1 MLSITTDYVKS
12 TGDPEPYLR
21 RIAETGFTHLH
32 WCHQWDTDFLY
43 SKSEVDQIAV
53 WLDELEL
60 QMLDI
65 HASHGVEKRW
75 ASLREYERLAGI
87 ELVENRIAMAARLNS
102 NVIILHLPRLVPEAP
117 GGDPLWT
124 AVRRSLDALAPFA
137 RSHGVR
143 IALENLDPPNFVFI
157 GQLFSEYGS
166 DFLGLCY
173 DAGHG
178 NLSGIG
184 LDQLEI
190 LKDRLISVHLHDN
203 DGTGDHHNLLYSGTV
218 DWARLA
224 KIMATSSYDKCV
236 SMELSIGRS
245 GYTDEMAFLQKGF
258 ETGTRFAAVIAE
270 ARRAV

>member
-60 QMLDI
+60 QKLDI

-143 IALENLDPPNFVFI
+143 IALENLDPPNFVYTT
-157 GQLFSEYGS
+157 LFRSEYGS

-224 KIMATSSYDKCV
+224 KIMAEVATPMRWHS
-236 SMELSIGRS
+236 
-245 GYTDEMAFLQKGF
+245 F
-258 ETGTRFAAVIAE
+258 
-270 ARRAV
+270 RRDLRRGHALPR